1 MLAGLGF
8 MFARPALGRSW
19 PALPARN
26 APLATSCRQRLMA
39 ARFSPKGKCRLPI
52 VEVETPPEGSLL
64 STGEAGNPFLH
75 GGRRHPYRLR
85 DAWEGPTDR

>member
-39 ARFSPKGKCRLPI
+39 ARFSPKGKCRLP
-52 VEVETPPEGSLL
+52 
-64 STGEAGNPFLH
+64 H
-75 GGRRHPYRLR
+75 RRSR
-85 DAWEGPTDR
+85 DAAGGLAIIYR